1 MKSLLTI
8 ALLFS
13 ANLYTM
19 DFFKRAKQE
28 QVSLY
33 DMVTTTTIKDLQRM
47 HKIAKRQKNNNP
59 CNCLPRIENFITRT
73 VRMTRYYL
81 NQ

>member
-1 MKSLLTI
+1 MKNLFTI

-19 DFFKRAKQE
+19 DFFKKAKAE
-28 QVSLY
+28 KVSLY

-47 HKIAKRQKNNNP
+47 CKITKKQKNNNP
-59 CNCLPRIENFITRT
+59 RNCLPRIEKFIIRT
-73 VRMTRYYL
+73 VCMAGYYL
-81 NQ
+81 NK

>member
-19 DFFKRAKQE
+19 DFFKRVKDE

-33 DMVTTTTIKDLQRM
+33 DMVTTTTIKDLQ
-47 HKIAKRQKNNNP
+47 
-59 CNCLPRIENFITRT
+59 
-73 VRMTRYYL
+73 
-81 NQ
+81 